1 MISFSKPES
10 RAKLYFIIL
19 GSGLIIYA
27 VYLIVNSTSLAS
39 ISNPGKDLRIPYIG
53 ERIFIGVL
61 FLFAVLSIKDLPST
75 STWIGWIIF
84 MGFAVRF
91 PLISTTPAIE
101 DDFYRYHWDGVV
113 TANGFNPYKY
123 SPKDV
128 LDKNSSVPNELIL
141 LGEQSGEIL
150 ANVNNPK
157 LKSLYPSIS
166 QGLFALSYFISPR
179 NLFVWKILLLIGDI
193 ILLFFLLKVLKELK
207 LPLVFAGIYWLNPIV
222 IHEFFNAA
230 HMDLFVILFMVISI
244 YLLLKKNYLGSIFFL
259 AIAVG
264 IRVYP
269 VILFPLYINFMWSNK
284 KEVLK
289 STILF
294 GILNLLI
301 FIPVVL
307 AGSYQSSGFAKYAGN
322 WINNAALFDLLNSII
337 KIFDSLLSDGN
348 SCTHCL
354 ARWIV
359 SAIMFLVVIYY
370 SRKAINSNN
379 DFLERAA
386 LILAI
391 MFLISP
397 TQFPWYYTWIFP
409 LLVFRPRISFL
420 IYPALLPL
428 YQLNRYWEYFIY
440 IQHIPVILLFLNEIK
455 KGYGFG
461 FFNTSEEPYVS
472 NNKKNGL

>member
-1 MISFSKPES
+1 M
-10 RAKLYFIIL
+10 
-19 GSGLIIYA
+19 
-27 VYLIVNSTSLAS
+27 
-39 ISNPGKDLRIPYIG
+39 
-53 ERIFIGVL
+53 
-61 FLFAVLSIKDLPST
+61 
-75 STWIGWIIF
+75 
-84 MGFAVRF
+84 
-91 PLISTTPAIE
+91 
-101 DDFYRYHWDGVV
+101 
-113 TANGFNPYKY
+113 
-123 SPKDV
+123 
-128 LDKNSSVPNELIL
+128 IL

-150 ANVNNPK
+150 KNVNNPK

-166 QGLFALSYFISPR
+166 QGLFALSYFISPW

-193 ILLFFLLKVLKELK
+193 VLLFFLLKVLKELK

-244 YLLLKKNYLGSIFFL
+244 YLLLKKNYLGSIIFL

-269 VILFPLYINFMWSNK
+269 IILFPLYIRFMWSDK

-294 GILNLLI
+294 GVLNLLI
-301 FIPVVL
+301 FIPVIL

-322 WINNAALFDLLNSII
+322 WINNAALFDLLNSVI

-359 SAIMFLVVIYY
+359 SAIMLLVVIYY
-370 SRKAINSNN
+370 SRKAIRSNN

-428 YQLNRYWEYFIY
+428 YQLNKYWEYFIY
-440 IQHIPVILLFLNEIK
+440 IQHLPVILLFLYEIK

-461 FFNTSEEPYVS
+461 FFNMSEEHYVS

>member
-1 MISFSKPES
+1 MINFSKPES

-27 VYLIVNSTSLAS
+27 VYLLINSASLAS

-84 MGFAVRF
+84 IGFAVRF
-91 PLISTTPAIE
+91 LLIPTTPAIE
-101 DDFYRYHWDGVV
+101 DDFYRYHWDGAV

-123 SPKDV
+123 SPKEV

-150 ANVNNPK
+150 KNVNNPK

-166 QGLFALSYFISPR
+166 QGLFALSYFISPW

-193 ILLFFLLKVLKELK
+193 VLLFFLLKVLKELK

-244 YLLLKKNYLGSIFFL
+244 YLLLKKNYLGSIIFL

-269 VILFPLYINFMWSNK
+269 IILFPLYIRFMWSDK

-294 GILNLLI
+294 GVLNLLI
-301 FIPVVL
+301 FIPVIL

-322 WINNAALFDLLNSII
+322 WINNAALFDLLNSVI

-359 SAIMFLVVIYY
+359 SAIMLFVVIYY
-370 SRKAINSNN
+370 SRKAIRSNN

-440 IQHIPVILLFLNEIK
+440 IQHIPVILLFLYEIK

-461 FFNTSEEPYVS
+461 FFNMSEEHYVS

>member
-27 VYLIVNSTSLAS
+27 VYLLINSTSLAS

-84 MGFAVRF
+84 IGFAVRF
-91 PLISTTPAIE
+91 LLIPTTPAIE
-101 DDFYRYHWDGVV
+101 DDFYRYHWDGAV

-123 SPKDV
+123 SPKEV
-128 LDKNSSVPNELIL
+128 LDKSSSVPNELIL

-150 ANVNNPK
+150 KNVNNPK

-166 QGLFALSYFISPR
+166 QGLFALSYLISPW
-179 NLFVWKILLLIGDI
+179 NLFVWKLLLLIGDI
-193 ILLFFLLKVLKELK
+193 VLLFFLLKVLKELK

-244 YLLLKKNYLGSIFFL
+244 YLLLKKNYLGSIIFL

-269 VILFPLYINFMWSNK
+269 IILFPLYISFMWSDK

-294 GILNLLI
+294 GVLNFII
-301 FIPVVL
+301 FIPVIL

-322 WINNAALFDLLNSII
+322 WINNAALFDLLNSVI
-337 KIFDSLLSDGN
+337 KIFDSFLSDGN

-359 SAIMFLVVIYY
+359 SAIMLFVVIYY
-370 SRKAINSNN
+370 SRKAIRSNN

-409 LLVFRPRISFL
+409 LLVFRPKISFL

-428 YQLNRYWEYFIY
+428 YQLNKYWEYFIY
-440 IQHIPVILLFLNEIK
+440 IQHIPVILLFLYELK

-461 FFNTSEEPYVS
+461 FFNISEEPYVS

>member
-1 MISFSKPES
+1 MINFSKPES

-27 VYLIVNSTSLAS
+27 VYLLINSASLAS

-61 FLFAVLSIKDLPST
+61 FLFAVLSIKDLPAT
-75 STWIGWIIF
+75 SNWIGWIIF
-84 MGFAVRF
+84 IGFAVRF
-91 PLISTTPAIE
+91 LLIPTTPAIE
-101 DDFYRYHWDGVV
+101 DDFYRYHWDGAV

-123 SPKDV
+123 SPKEV
-128 LDKNSSVPNELIL
+128 FDKNSSVPNELIL

-150 ANVNNPK
+150 KNVNNQK

-166 QGLFALSYFISPR
+166 QGLFALSYFISPW

-193 ILLFFLLKVLKELK
+193 VLLFFLLNVLKELK

-244 YLLLKKNYLGSIFFL
+244 YLLIKKNYLLSIFFL

-269 VILFPLYINFMWSNK
+269 IILFPLYLRFMWSDR

-294 GILNLLI
+294 GVLNLLI
-301 FIPVVL
+301 FIPVIL
-307 AGSYQSSGFAKYAGN
+307 AGSYQSSGFANYAGN
-322 WINNAALFDLLNSII
+322 WINNAALFDLLNSVI

-359 SAIMFLVVIYY
+359 SAIMFFVVIYY
-370 SRKAINSNN
+370 SRKAIRSNN

-397 TQFPWYYTWIFP
+397 TQFPWYYTWVFP
-409 LLVFRPRISFL
+409 LLVFRPKISFL

-440 IQHIPVILLFLNEIK
+440 IQHIPVILLFLYEIK
-455 KGYGFG
+455 KGNGFG
-461 FFNTSEEPYVS
+461 FFNVREESYVS